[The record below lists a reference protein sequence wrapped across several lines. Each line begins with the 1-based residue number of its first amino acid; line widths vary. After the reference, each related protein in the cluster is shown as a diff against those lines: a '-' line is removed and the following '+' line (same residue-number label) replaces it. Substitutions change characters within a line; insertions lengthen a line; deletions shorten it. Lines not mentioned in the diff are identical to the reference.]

1 MVDVYAKICHRLRER
16 GITMRT
22 TYFKNLL
29 QHLPEEEQQQLQQAN
44 GATDAHIESLLEIFP
59 LCPQSLLELL
69 RDVNGTYYCR
79 HGQEIICALVL
90 GSDLGDYPYYLKSV
104 EQIVADYHDKR
115 ETIYERYQDFLDY
128 VEVNDK
134 INMHVPINERL
145 CFADCMNN
153 GGTSSLYI
161 DFSPKEGGQVG
172 QVVRYVHDPD
182 SFEVIA
188 ASFEDYLQQL
198 VEGGYEF
205 TAIYEEEFE

>member
-1 MVDVYAKICHRLRER
+1 
-16 GITMRT
+16 MRT
-22 TYFKNLL
+22 TYFANLL
-29 QHLPEEEQQQLQQAN
+29 QYLPQEEQQQLQQAF
-44 GATDAHIESLLEIFP
+44 GASEAQIQALLEVFP
-59 LCPQSLLELL
+59 NCPQVLVELL
-69 RDVNGTYYCR
+69 QDVNGTYYCQ
-79 HGQEIICALVL
+79 HGQETICVLVL

-104 EQIVADYHDKR
+104 EQIVKDYHDKR
-115 ETIYERYQDFLDY
+115 ETIYERYQEFLAY
-128 VEVNDK
+128 VEVDEK
-134 INMHVPINERL
+134 INMHVPLNERL

-161 DFSPKEGGQVG
+161 DFTPNEAGQVG

-198 VEGGYEF
+198 IEGGYEF

>member
-1 MVDVYAKICHRLRER
+1 MEEIMLKYVIVKER
-16 GITMRT
+16 GIKMRT
-22 TYFKNLL
+22 TYFANLL
-29 QHLPEEEQQQLQQAN
+29 QYLPQEEQQQLQQAF
-44 GATDAHIESLLEIFP
+44 GASEAQIQALLEVFP
-59 LCPQSLLELL
+59 NCPQALVELL
-69 RDVNGTYYCR
+69 QDVNGTYYCQ
-79 HGQEIICALVL
+79 HGQETICVLVL

-104 EQIVADYHDKR
+104 EQIVKDYHDKR
-115 ETIYERYQDFLDY
+115 ETIYERYQEFLAY
-128 VEVNDK
+128 VEVDEK
-134 INMHVPINERL
+134 INMHVPLNERL

-161 DFSPKEGGQVG
+161 DFTPNEAGQVG

-198 VEGGYEF
+198 IEGDYEF